1 MEEKRN
7 KWVCIGLCCGAFICI
22 GGLHDFYLKRWG
34 WGIIKLLTFDFLW
47 IGAIY
52 DIYKML
58 TDNYSDNIKTK
69 WDKPIDP
76 EERARIQ
83 KMIEE
88 SDHEGYKKTM
98 SWVIGS
104 ESQKSWANKVLDR
117 KVEMINDLIINSY
130 YKDLITEEE
139 GNYFREVVEK
149 EILRKNDANWWIDNR
164 YDQTRVLLH
173 KLVKYDDKA
182 MDILE
187 KMA

>member
-69 WDKPIDP
+69 KMATFLGYESIWLNG
-76 EERARIQ
+76 Q
-83 KMIEE
+83 K
-88 SDHEGYKKTM
+88 
-98 SWVIGS
+98 W
-104 ESQKSWANKVLDR
+104 
-117 KVEMINDLIINSY
+117 
-130 YKDLITEEE
+130 
-139 GNYFREVVEK
+139 
-149 EILRKNDANWWIDNR
+149 
-164 YDQTRVLLH
+164 
-173 KLVKYDDKA
+173 
-182 MDILE
+182 ILE
-187 KMA
+187 HSHALF

>member
-1 MEEKRN
+1 
-7 KWVCIGLCCGAFICI
+7 
-22 GGLHDFYLKRWG
+22 
-34 WGIIKLLTFDFLW
+34 
-47 IGAIY
+47 
-52 DIYKML
+52 
-58 TDNYSDNIKTK
+58 
-69 WDKPIDP
+69 
-76 EERARIQ
+76 
-83 KMIEE
+83 MIEE